1 MTSTRTLARIAGV
14 LYLTV
19 AVCSLFAE
27 LHVRSGIVVPGDAA
41 ATADNIRASATLFR
55 LGFVVDLVQATCFL
69 LTAMALYLL
78 LRHVN
83 RLVAAAMVTFV
94 AISVAIMC
102 LNLLNQFVAL
112 SIATDGDYAGALGPA
127 GSDALATLFAE
138 MQRNGF
144 LIAQVF
150 FGLWLLPLG
159 YLVVRSG
166 FVPRVLGVLLAL
178 GGVGY
183 LADLFARFL
192 ALGAAER
199 ISPFV
204 LAPAL
209 VGEVAF
215 VAWLLVRSVRVPEQD
230 ARVPAAA

>member
-1 MTSTRTLARIAGV
+1 MISTRTLARTAGV
-14 LYLTV
+14 LYLLV
-19 AVCSLFAE
+19 AVCGMFAE
-27 LHVRSGIVVPGDAA
+27 
-41 ATADNIRASATLFR
+41 
-55 LGFVVDLVQATCFL
+55 
-69 LTAMALYLL
+69 
-78 LRHVN
+78 
-83 RLVAAAMVTFV
+83 
-94 AISVAIMC
+94 
-102 LNLLNQFVAL
+102 LNLLNQLVAL
-112 SIATDGDYAGALGPA
+112 SIATDGDYASALGPA
-127 GSDALATLFAE
+127 GSDALAMLFAE
-138 MQRNGF
+138 MQHDGF
-144 LIAQVF
+144 LIAQMF

-166 FVPRVLGVLLAL
+166 YVPRVLGVLLAV

-183 LADLFARFL
+183 LVDLFARFL

-215 VAWLLVRSVRVPEQD
+215 VAWLLVRSARVPEQG

>member
-1 MTSTRTLARIAGV
+1 
-14 LYLTV
+14 
-19 AVCSLFAE
+19 
-27 LHVRSGIVVPGDAA
+27 
-41 ATADNIRASATLFR
+41 
-55 LGFVVDLVQATCFL
+55 
-69 LTAMALYLL
+69 
-78 LRHVN
+78 
-83 RLVAAAMVTFV
+83 
-94 AISVAIMC
+94 
-102 LNLLNQFVAL
+102 
-112 SIATDGDYAGALGPA
+112 
-127 GSDALATLFAE
+127 
-138 MQRNGF
+138 MQHDGF
-144 LIAQVF
+144 LIAQMF

-166 FVPRVLGVLLAL
+166 YVPRVLGVLLAL

-183 LADLFARFL
+183 LVDLFARFL

-215 VAWLLVRSVRVPEQD
+215 AAWLLVRSVRVPEQG